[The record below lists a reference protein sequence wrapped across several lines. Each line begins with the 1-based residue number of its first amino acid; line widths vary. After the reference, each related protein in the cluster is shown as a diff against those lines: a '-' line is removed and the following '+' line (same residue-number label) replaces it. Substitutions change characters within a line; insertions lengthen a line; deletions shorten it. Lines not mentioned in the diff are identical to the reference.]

1 MTQQNDFVEKN
12 TQKVMEYV
20 THDILKDFYARNEG
34 NPDNQE
40 LVSKIQSKY
49 KQLYNVDI
57 NSKQLTSMAFIIPND
72 TDFTKL
78 YVDKVQEI
86 CKDLGVN
93 VQIDPTVA
101 TNKNDYVI
109 LTGQMNEKTL
119 SAFANN
125 IGITTLLK
133 PTSDES
139 TLKEDLKA
147 VHFSRQIMNKTIVVE
162 EKFKDQLKSSIGL
175 KYQHFFVPDTPVAK
189 DLISTI
195 KRVREELSNSGG
207 VLKRVTKIIN

>member
-20 THDILKDFYARNEG
+20 THDILKDLYARNEG

-57 NSKQLTSMAFIIPND
+57 NSKQLISMAFVIPNN

-93 VQIDPTVA
+93 VQINPTVA

-109 LTGQMNEKTL
+109 VTGQMNEKTL
-119 SAFANN
+119 STFANN

-133 PTSDES
+133 PTTDES
-139 TLKEDLKA
+139 TLNEDLKA
-147 VHFSRQIMNKTIVVE
+147 VHFSRQIMNKAIIVE

-175 KYQHFFVPDTPVAK
+175 KYNPIFVPDAPVAK

-195 KRVREELSNSGG
+195 KRVREEISSSGG
-207 VLKRVTKIIN
+207 VLKKVTKTID